1 MVFCSIK
8 SSRTKFIIVKQI
20 HTKKGGE
27 RMNNF
32 SFQALAA
39 RYGLTEET
47 AKHMYDVMRRY
58 EDKIK
63 LGEMIT
69 EPDFIEDM
77 NMASGLQETQI
88 RDILRALQQSAVWQ
102 PVVAELEKTWDAQE
116 KGLFHKL

>member
-1 MVFCSIK
+1 MD
-8 SSRTKFIIVKQI
+8 
-20 HTKKGGE
+20 
-27 RMNNF
+27 NF

-88 RDILRALQQSAVWQ
+88 RDMLRALQQSAVWQ
-102 PVVAELEKTWDAQE
+102 PVVAELEQTWDAQE

>member
-1 MVFCSIK
+1 
-8 SSRTKFIIVKQI
+8 
-20 HTKKGGE
+20 
-27 RMNNF
+27 MNNF

-39 RYGLTEET
+39 QYGLTEET

-63 LGEMIT
+63 LGEMST

-88 RDILRALQQSAVWQ
+88 RDMLRALQQSAVWQ
-102 PVVAELEKTWDAQE
+102 PVVAELEKTWNAQE